1 MRTASDD
8 RTPTSGP
15 TFYTVPE
22 AARLLRVDPA
32 TIYRAIR
39 ADQFPAIRIPS
50 RCIVPARALEAM
62 AEEVAASG
70 KTIDVASMAITSK
83 IMKAV
88 EDTRS

>member
-1 MRTASDD
+1 MSTVGNDEKPS
-8 RTPTSGP
+8 PGP

-22 AARLLRVDPA
+22 AARLLRVDAA

-39 ADQFPAIRIPS
+39 ANQFPAIRIRS

-70 KTIDVASMAITSK
+70 KTIDVASMAITRK
-83 IMKAV
+83 ILKAV
-88 EDTRS
+88 DDMR